1 MATYHRKGRS
11 VASSW
16 GDALRAADLF
26 SPAGLPATDLTVRQ
40 AIRLLEAAVHT
51 PGASVETLE
60 LTDYEGYLT
69 ELAEPAEL
77 ADFEYPDGAARILQR
92 VRFGDGSDHV
102 LTLEPHGITARPLD
116 ADPRSSASQASL
128 RVQEEYEALGL
139 KRRPTSIEP
148 GEDRRVYLLIV
159 LGIAFPFL
167 MLIGD
172 RDSSVIGRAILT
184 SALVVAGLSILPWI
198 HRALARRPPPRHA
211 PGHWLVD
218 DPDPHPAPSPA
229 PIPILAIYG
238 VAALYLTVS
247 MAATLLAVG
256 WG

>member
-1 MATYHRKGRS
+1 MT
-11 VASSW
+11 SSC
-16 GDALRAADLF
+16 GGALRAADLL
-26 SPAGLPATDLTVRQ
+26 SPAGLPATDLTVSQ

-51 PGASVETLE
+51 PGARVETLE

-77 ADFEYPDGAARILQR
+77 ADYEYPDGVARILQR

-102 LTLEPHGITARPLD
+102 LTLGPHGITARPLD
-116 ADPRSSASQASL
+116 GVPSSSASQASL
-128 RVQEEYEALGL
+128 RVQEEYEALVL

-148 GEDRRVYLLIV
+148 GEDRRVYMLIV
-159 LGIAFPFL
+159 LGIALPFL
-167 MLIGD
+167 MLVGD

-198 HRALARRPPPRHA
+198 HGALARRPPPRHA
-211 PGHWLVD
+211 PGRWLVD
-218 DPDPHPAPSPA
+218 DPDPHPAASAKPVS
-229 PIPILAIYG
+229 IFAISG